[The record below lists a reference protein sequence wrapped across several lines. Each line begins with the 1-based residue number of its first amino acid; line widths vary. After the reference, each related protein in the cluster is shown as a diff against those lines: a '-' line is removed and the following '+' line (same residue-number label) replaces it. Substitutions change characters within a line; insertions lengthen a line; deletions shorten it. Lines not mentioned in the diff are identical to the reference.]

1 MLISLKT
8 TIFLLMIVSHI
19 NLLLG
24 QSEMIKVKIKRK
36 NYFENKEGFIAGFVA
51 KQNSTYAIVA
61 VNRVFLEFRLDEL
74 EIIEQNN

>member
-1 MLISLKT
+1 
-8 TIFLLMIVSHI
+8 
-19 NLLLG
+19 
-24 QSEMIKVKIKRK
+24 MIKVKIKRK